1 MDRARLLAEWYRR
14 NRVLAWICLA
24 IAVNQLGFGG
34 IVPAVPIYA
43 ATFGVSKAA
52 IGLAIAV
59 YGLARFLINV
69 PAGQLADAAGRRWS
83 MALGGLVTV
92 VGNILCALAPTYP
105 LFLLARFVAGSG
117 ASMVLTTGQIM
128 AADVATP
135 ENRGRTMAIYQSVFL
150 LAVGIGPLPGGFL
163 AQHAGIRVPF
173 LTYAALG
180 GLVALLAFAAVPE
193 TRRARVSAVGEGI
206 LRPRFAAQMRALAS
220 TPAFLLVGLVALAN
234 SFARAGALFNLVPQ
248 IAKTQLGLSESQIG
262 VGLSLVSL
270 GGLVV
275 AYPAG
280 VLVDHFGRK
289 SVIVPST
296 MMGALAMVLFTLAPN
311 FGWFL
316 FSCACWAFAAGV
328 AGSAP
333 PAYAVDVAPPGMNAA
348 AMGAYRMLGDAGYVI
363 GPALIGW
370 SADLFG
376 GSTAL
381 YGAGTL
387 LLLSGLA
394 FARFA
399 PETRRRLQPRPS
411 ASTPAA
417 D

>member
-1 MDRARLLAEWYRR
+1 MDRARHVAEWYRR
-14 NRVLAWICLA
+14 NRVLAWVCLA

-43 ATFGVSKAA
+43 GTFGVSEAA
-52 IGLAIAV
+52 IGLAVAV
-59 YGLARFLINV
+59 YGLARFLVNV
-69 PAGQLADAAGRRWS
+69 PAGQLADATGRRWS

-92 VGNILCALAPTYP
+92 AGNILCALAPSYP
-105 LFLLARFVAGSG
+105 LFLLARFVAGCG

-150 LAVGIGPLPGGFL
+150 LAVGIGPLPGGFI
-163 AQHAGIRVPF
+163 AQHLGLRVPF
-173 LTYAALG
+173 LTYAILG
-180 GLVALLAFAAVPE
+180 GVVALLAFARVPE
-193 TRRARVSAVGEGI
+193 TRRPGITAAGEGV
-206 LRPRFAAQMRALAS
+206 LRPSFTTQIRVLGS
-220 TPAFLLVGLVALAN
+220 TPAFLLVGLIALAN
-234 SFARAGALFNLVPQ
+234 SFARAGALFSLVPE

-262 VGLSLVSL
+262 LGLSLVSL
-270 GGLVV
+270 GGLIV

-296 MMGALAMVLFTLAPN
+296 ILGAGAMVLFTLAPN
-311 FGWFL
+311 FVWYL
-316 FSCACWAFAAGV
+316 VSCTCWAFAAGV

-333 PAYAVDVAPPGMNAA
+333 PAYAVDVAPAGMNAA
-348 AMGAYRMLGDAGYVI
+348 AMGAFRMLGDAGYVI
-363 GPALIGW
+363 GPALLGW

-376 GSTAL
+376 NSVAL
-381 YGAGTL
+381 YGTGAL
-387 LLLSGLA
+387 LLVSGVA
-394 FARFA
+394 FGRFA
-399 PETRRRLQPRPS
+399 PETRQRLRPRPRES
-411 ASTPAA
+411 ARPA